1 MKRNDMKYH
10 ALGVEVLMQNETRQK
25 NAKLVAAGVDPATFP
40 RNRNLIATRLSA
52 EFYNI
57 THTILLV
64 IYKDFGVG
72 HGPAW
77 PPLSPPLP
85 ATLLVKVEQLFS
97 FYLLLFQVFRMTG

>member
-1 MKRNDMKYH
+1 MKPDK
-10 ALGVEVLMQNETRQK
+10 K
-25 NAKLVAAGVDPATFP
+25 FAKIVAAGVDPATLP
-40 RNRNLIATRLSA
+40 HYRNLLATRLSA

-77 PPLSPPLP
+77 PPLSPPHME
-85 ATLLVKVEQLFS
+85 LVLDA
-97 FYLLLFQVFRMTG
+97 